1 MVRIPGS
8 KTAVPALPPDLVP
21 RPALTA
27 ALDHEPPAQL
37 VALIAPAGYGKT
49 LLLADLVRRSGT
61 PTAWV
66 SLDHEDDAPRLL
78 SAVLTALT
86 SLPGVPADGPLARL
100 ADGRHGRGDLTDDL
114 VDDLTDDLTE
124 ALDTLVPPARLVLDD
139 VHELT
144 APDALRLLAR
154 LVRSHPAGLRLVL
167 AGRADPP
174 LGLPRLR
181 LEGRLLELRAEQLRF
196 TVGEACALLRGAAL
210 RLAPEQVT
218 LLHQRTGGWPAGLRL
233 AAAALLRTDDVDA
246 FLADFSGDER
256 SVADYLTGEILS
268 GMPEETREFLHTVS
282 VCSPMPAGLAVALSG
297 RPDAARLLDGLRRD
311 TALVERTGNGEHR
324 IHPLLRS
331 YLVAGLDRH
340 RPALHRRLH
349 GVAAQWWADAG
360 RPRHAL
366 RHAER
371 AGDDPLLAGLL
382 RRCGVPL
389 LLSGQHDSVRHGLAA
404 VGTAHRA
411 ADPWLALTAAL
422 THLDERA
429 LPAAAAELRQARRVW
444 PERHEP
450 GLDALRTSAEL
461 IGAGLG
467 LLDGQLIDGPDPTT
481 VEPALEALLRLS
493 RAAAE
498 LCSARPGAALPRGDP
513 ARADPA
519 RADLERAV
527 ALARTHDFA
536 YLEVQGLSLLATLAA
551 TRGDHRAMAGAA
563 GEAVGAA
570 TRHGRHPS
578 GWSAAAS
585 AMLAYADLLAGDPAA
600 ARARA
605 AEALAPAGRLPP
617 DAAWTLHAVH
627 GAARADQGERAAGLA
642 ETRAARAQFG
652 HSPVSPVLW
661 PMPAA
666 LAVLEHRAAL
676 LQGNAAAA
684 ADVATWLAARVG
696 EVGEV
701 LLLHALAQAAAG
713 RHEAARATVAP
724 LRAAAVPLLLPHTPL
739 EVHLIDAEAAFQ
751 AGDRTAGL
759 AALDEAL
766 AGGAA
771 LDVVR
776 PLVLAGPRTREALP
790 GRPAARAT
798 GPFAA
803 ALAAARTAVRAE
815 PAALLSERELVV
827 LALLPSLLSSGEIA
841 AELTVSVNTVKSH
854 IRSIYA
860 KLEVSTRRDAVRR
873 AHERGLL

>member
-21 RPALTA
+21 RPALAT
-27 ALDHEPPAQL
+27 ALDREPPAQL

-49 LLLADLVRRSGT
+49 LLLADLVRRSRT

-78 SAVLTALT
+78 SAVLAALT
-86 SLPGVPADGPLARL
+86 ALPGVPADGPLARL
-100 ADGRHGRGDLTDDL
+100 ADVPHGRGGEI

-124 ALDTLVPPARLVLDD
+124 ALDTLAPPARLVLDD

-181 LEGRLLELRAEQLRF
+181 LEGRLFELRAEQLRF
-196 TVGEACALLRGAAL
+196 TVGEACALLRGGAL
-210 RLAPEQVT
+210 HLAPEQVT

-233 AAAALLRTDDVDA
+233 AAAALRRTDDVDA
-246 FLADFSGDER
+246 FLTDFSGDER

-268 GMPEETREFLHTVS
+268 GMPDETREFLHTVS
-282 VCSPMPAGLAVALSG
+282 ICSPLPAGLAVALSG

-311 TALVERTGNGEHR
+311 TALVERTGHGEHL

-366 RHAER
+366 RHGER

-404 VGTAHRA
+404 VGTSHRA

-467 LLDGQLIDGPDPTT
+467 LFDGQLIDGPDPAT

-493 RAAAE
+493 RTAAE
-498 LCSARPGAALPRGDP
+498 LCSARRDAALP
-513 ARADPA
+513 RADPA

-527 ALARTHDFA
+527 ALARIHDFA

-563 GEAVGAA
+563 REAVAA
-570 TRHGRHPS
+570 ASRHGRHPS
-578 GWSAAAS
+578 RWSAAAS
-585 AMLAYADLLAGDPAA
+585 AMLAYADLLAGDPTA

-605 AEALAPAGRLPP
+605 AEALAPAERLPP
-617 DAAWTLHAVH
+617 EAAWALRAVH

-684 ADVATWLAARVG
+684 ADVATWLATQVG

-713 RHEAARATVAP
+713 RHEAARTTVAP

-751 AGDRTAGL
+751 AGDREAGL

-803 ALAAARTAVRAE
+803 ALAAARTTVRAE